1 MRTAQGARV
10 ILMNPSIGIL
20 VKGLL
25 PAVFL
30 LGSAMG
36 YQNPAA
42 IQDVPVDYALRA
54 DDEVTMHSVQVKEV
68 AAKSFRIDQNGEINC
83 PLLGRVHLAGATVP
97 QAESLLSAKLKTFY
111 LEPDIALNV
120 SGLHSDP
127 LSIIGAVGA
136 PGVHQV
142 RGPMTLLEVLSSA
155 GGVRTDAGPVV
166 KITREK
172 AYGPIPHPSAHESAT
187 GASIADISLNSLMEA
202 RNPEENIQV
211 RPHDVISIPLAE
223 VVYVVGN
230 VKRAGGFPLG
240 GKPNLSVLQALSLA
254 EGLDARAAPKNAR
267 ILQRSSASGGES
279 TQTPIDLKAILEG
292 KAQDV
297 TLHPNDILFIPS
309 STAKSVAART
319 IEAAIQIAAG
329 VAIRY

>member
-1 MRTAQGARV
+1 
-10 ILMNPSIGIL
+10 
-20 VKGLL
+20 VKGLI
-25 PAVFL
+25 AAAFL
-30 LGSAMG
+30 VGSAMG
-36 YQNPAA
+36 YQNPGTV
-42 IQDVPVDYALRA
+42 QDIPLDYTLRA

-68 AAKSFRIDQNGEINC
+68 AGKSFRIDQNGEINS

-97 QAESLLSAKLKTFY
+97 QAESLLSSKLKTFY
-111 LEPDIALNV
+111 LEPDVALNV

-142 RGPMTLLEVLSSA
+142 RGQMTLLEVLSSA

-172 AYGPIPHPSAHESAT
+172 LYGPIPHPSAHESAS
-187 GASIADISLNSLMEA
+187 GDSIADINLKSLMEA

-211 RPHDVISIPLAE
+211 RPRDVISIPLAE

-267 ILQRSSASGGES
+267 ILQRSSTEGGES
-279 TQTPIDLKAILEG
+279 TQTPIDVKAILEG
-292 KAQDV
+292 KAKDV